1 MAIQEAVKTIVESLV
16 ENPQEVLIT
25 SAEEDDMRLR
35 IDIQVNPQDR
45 GRVIGRQGRTI
56 NALRTVMRAVG
67 SKSNKRVNLKV
78 LEEDGSE
85 VDGSGDRVGEIGR
98 ASCRERV

>member
-85 VDGSGDRVGEIGR
+85 VDGSGDRVGDN
-98 ASCRERV
+98 

>member
-85 VDGSGDRVGEIGR
+85 VDGSGDGVGDN
-98 ASCRERV
+98 

>member
-85 VDGSGDRVGEIGR
+85 VDGSGDRKSV
-98 ASCRERV
+98 V

>member
-85 VDGSGDRVGEIGR
+85 VDGSGEIGR

>member
-85 VDGSGDRVGEIGR
+85 VAGSGDGVGDN
-98 ASCRERV
+98 